1 MTHGVTAQSSAK
13 LGLRW
18 VPIAEDAFLMRMLMV
33 AVTLLGLIVSPVPA
47 CDLIPP
53 LAQALDA
60 LLPRAALSET
70 DLAKVKD
77 LRAQIKTLA
86 ATGKVQAARETEEQ
100 ARLLLGYKKD
110 WLRCG
115 EGTLQWTKL

>member
-1 MTHGVTAQSSAK
+1 
-13 LGLRW
+13 
-18 VPIAEDAFLMRMLMV
+18 MRMLMV

-86 ATGKVQAARETEEQ
+86 AMGKAQAARATEEQ
-100 ARLLLGYKKD
+100 AMLLLGYKKN

-115 EGTLQWTKL
+115 EGTFQWTKL